1 MPNDLPSHPPR
12 PSHRTRAAL
21 LAVALALTTP
31 AFAVNKDMVQLQ
43 TQIQELQ
50 DALAR
55 LQQSNDERMGVLKD
69 LVQQSADSVNKMS
82 LNIDALEKQ
91 LHTQQ
96 EATGGKLDQVSSQVQ
111 ALSDS
116 VDEIKA
122 RLNHLEKSL
131 ADVQSQQQ
139 SINASILNLA
149 PAAAAPDTT
158 VSGGPPPTVQP
169 TVPPPVPQQAPLV
182 NRRGKPAPTVPLA
195 AAATPA
201 PEPVATVPTAPLAA
215 DLFNAALRDY
225 MAAKY
230 SLASSEF
237 AEVVRTYPDDPYAG
251 NAFYYTGEIDYR
263 AGKFAAAVKDYDRVL
278 EQFPNSSKI
287 AVAQLHKGMALF
299 SLKQNDA
306 GIRELRALIARFPSS
321 PEAASARSKL
331 NGMGVPIVPKQH
343 P

>member
-1 MPNDLPSHPPR
+1 
-12 PSHRTRAAL
+12 
-21 LAVALALTTP
+21 
-31 AFAVNKDMVQLQ
+31 MVQLQ

-50 DALAR
+50 DTVAR

-111 ALSDS
+111 ALNDS

-122 RLNHLEKSL
+122 RLNRLEKSL

-149 PAAAAPDTT
+149 PGPAAPAPDTT
-158 VSGGPPPTVQP
+158 GTGVTPPAVQP
-169 TVPPPVPQQAPLV
+169 TIPPPAPQQAPIV
-182 NRRGKPAPTVPLA
+182 NRRGKPNPGVPMA
-195 AAATPA
+195 AAATPVPDAVVAA
-201 PEPVATVPTAPLAA
+201 PAAPLAA
-215 DLFNAALRDY
+215 DLFNTALRDY

-230 SLASSEF
+230 PLASSEF
-237 AEVVRTYPDDPYAG
+237 AEVVHTYPDDPYAG

-263 AGKFAAAVKDYDRVL
+263 AGKFAAAVRDYDHVL

-306 GIRELRALIARFPSS
+306 GIRELRALIGRFPSS

-331 NGMGVPIVPKQH
+331 SGMGVPVVPRAR